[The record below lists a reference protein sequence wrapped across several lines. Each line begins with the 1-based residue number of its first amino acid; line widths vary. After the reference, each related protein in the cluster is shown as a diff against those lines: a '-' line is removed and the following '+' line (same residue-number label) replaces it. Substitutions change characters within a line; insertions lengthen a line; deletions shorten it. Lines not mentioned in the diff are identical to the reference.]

1 MQTCIP
7 HLYMLPCK
15 CHTTN
20 YSVIANIIV
29 LMSSKYSGFDP
40 SIFTGL
46 AMTARCAGAL
56 AHWRESMSKSNSF
69 GTYSCRVLIKAR
81 STPVP
86 MAASTSIYRRSD
98 VLVFCD
104 LVYLSR
110 FAQSRYDGPPPR
122 DGPIIPY
129 RPSPGARSLHKVA

>member
-15 CHTTN
+15 CHTHN
-20 YSVIANIIV
+20 LSNIVKNVVLINWQYSD
-29 LMSSKYSGFDP
+29 FDP

-56 AHWRESMSKSNSF
+56 AHWRESMSKSDNF
-69 GTYSCRVLIKAR
+69 GTCSFRVLIRAR

-98 VLVFCD
+98 FLVFCD
-104 LVYLSR
+104 MTYLSR
-110 FAQSRYDGPPPR
+110 FIQSRCDGRPPDTGPFYPR
-122 DGPIIPY
+122 DHH
-129 RPSPGARSLHKVA
+129 GAWLLKVA